1 MQKMHYVSSY
11 LIAECFL
18 PVYASAI
25 QAMGIKNIP
34 KRFAV
39 VILKKTRIVDS

>member
-18 PVYASAI
+18 PVYASTI

-34 KRFAV
+34 KKICHRNT
-39 VILKKTRIVDS
+39 KKNSYCR